1 VIESLHDKIQNVL
14 YENHYVIESIT
25 HVDTFKLTRENQ
37 KLFKNEAHSHIQLN
51 RILHLFQRNGSDLFQ
66 KKLEDHII

>member
-1 VIESLHDKIQNVL
+1 
-14 YENHYVIESIT
+14 VIESIT